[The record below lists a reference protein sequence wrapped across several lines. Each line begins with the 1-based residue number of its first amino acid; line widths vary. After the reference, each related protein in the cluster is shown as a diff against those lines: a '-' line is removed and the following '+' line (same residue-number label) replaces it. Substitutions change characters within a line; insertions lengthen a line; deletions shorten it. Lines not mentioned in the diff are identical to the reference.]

1 MALSNEGLAGF
12 IGTCKDTL
20 QNLSLHDMILDSGS
34 WRDVFTFIWSEL
46 PLAKLYLI
54 ALHEGT
60 RGVSFR
66 SIHLK
71 RPIIDEYWFCG
82 LHPLPDNEECDFLQ
96 SFHYVARE
104 DIDTSVT
111 LADGDGEDIHKWPSM
126 LADNYQLVDTEPS
139 LMY

>member
-1 MALSNEGLAGF
+1 MFN
-12 IGTCKDTL
+12 
-20 QNLSLHDMILDSGS
+20 
-34 WRDVFTFIWSEL
+34 WSEL

-60 RGVSFR
+60 HGVSFR